1 MQAAATGPQTVRRN
15 EAFMTSNRAFQI
27 PWPAANAVRAPL
39 ALAAAICLLAATTL
53 PLSAQQGTTGSS
65 TSNYS
70 VIPQGTR
77 FLVKLDDSLSTK
89 KHKAGKKF
97 DLKTLDPLET
107 PDGYVIR
114 PGTEIRGHVS
124 RVEPARLTG
133 RARLWLSFDEVK
145 SKHGKLPIVAHVL
158 SVPGEHSVRPGPS
171 KEGEIES
178 RTSRGSQEV
187 QAAAIGAGIGAAVGA
202 AAKGGKGAAI
212 GAAIGGLSG
221 FLIASGMGQE
231 LELQKGTKLEL
242 ELERPIYIDK
252 R

>member
-1 MQAAATGPQTVRRN
+1 
-15 EAFMTSNRAFQI
+15 MTSESEFRKARPASRTLRA
-27 PWPAANAVRAPL
+27 ALPL
-39 ALAAAICLLAATTL
+39 VLAICLLAGPTA
-53 PLSAQQGTTGSS
+53 PLSAQQGTAASASGA
-65 TSNYS
+65 YS
-70 VIPQGTR
+70 VVPQGTR
-77 FLVKLDDSLSTK
+77 FLVKLDDSLSTR

-97 DLKTLDPLET
+97 DVKMLDPLET
-107 PDGYVIR
+107 PDGFVIP

-124 RVEPARLTG
+124 RVEPAGFTG

-145 SKHGKLPIVAHVL
+145 SKRGKLPVVAYVV

-178 RTSRGSQEV
+178 RTSRGRQEV

-202 AAKGGKGAAI
+202 TAKGGKGAAI

-242 ELERPIYIDK
+242 ELERPIYIEK

>member
-1 MQAAATGPQTVRRN
+1 
-15 EAFMTSNRAFQI
+15 MTSELEFRITRPALKTLRA
-27 PWPAANAVRAPL
+27 APL
-39 ALAAAICLLAATTL
+39 LALMLCLLQGSTT
-53 PLSAQQGTTGSS
+53 PLSAQQPGTASPSGA
-65 TSNYS
+65 YS
-70 VIPQGTR
+70 VVPQGTR
-77 FLVKLDDSLSTK
+77 FLVKLDDSLSSR

-97 DLKTLDPLET
+97 DVKTLDPLET
-107 PDGYVIR
+107 PDGFVIP
-114 PGTEIRGHVS
+114 PGTEIRGHIS
-124 RVEPARLTG
+124 RVEPASLTG
-133 RARLWLSFDEVK
+133 RARLWLSFDEIK
-145 SKHGKLPIVAHVL
+145 SKRGKLPVVANVV
-158 SVPGEHSVRPGPS
+158 SVPGEHSVKSGPS

-178 RTSRGSQEV
+178 RTSRGSQEI

-202 AAKGGKGAAI
+202 TAKGGKGAAF